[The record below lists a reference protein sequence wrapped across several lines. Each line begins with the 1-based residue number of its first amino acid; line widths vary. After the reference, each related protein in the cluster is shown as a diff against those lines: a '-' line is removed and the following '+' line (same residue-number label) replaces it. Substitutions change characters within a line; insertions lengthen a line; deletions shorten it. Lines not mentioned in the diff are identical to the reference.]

1 MNTKLPMTLL
11 LRGQEKISGPCL
23 GSITETN
30 GFKESSKLILVKNAT
45 AAVRSVVV
53 KEYRMSL
60 LVVVAMKEVTEAL
73 KNHFPN
79 SWKQLLVIAYCR
91 FVYRCPLKSIPYRLE
106 SSFLCELLEM
116 SSFTE
121 KTSSGVLHETG
132 GQMTQMQA
140 YMKSFIA
147 ADDYILMDG
156 TSIVSKSDHIS
167 QSKTIE
173 SLVSSMVE
181 QKAAIEKLT
190 SNIEDRKVA
199 NK

>member
-1 MNTKLPMTLL
+1 
-11 LRGQEKISGPCL
+11 
-23 GSITETN
+23 
-30 GFKESSKLILVKNAT
+30 
-45 AAVRSVVV
+45 
-53 KEYRMSL
+53 
-60 LVVVAMKEVTEAL
+60 MKEVTEAL

-121 KTSSGVLHETG
+121 KTSSGVLRETG

-147 ADDYILMDG
+147 ADDYILVDG

-173 SLVSSMVE
+173 SLVSWMVE